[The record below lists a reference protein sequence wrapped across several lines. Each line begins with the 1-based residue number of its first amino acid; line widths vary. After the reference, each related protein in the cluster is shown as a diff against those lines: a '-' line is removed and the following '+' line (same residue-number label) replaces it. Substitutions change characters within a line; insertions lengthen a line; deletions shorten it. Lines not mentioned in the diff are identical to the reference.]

1 MNTCCKMSNWS
12 LRVKWIYAG
21 FITEETEAQRRESR
35 LLRQPREGC
44 SQVPAQIAG
53 TFPEASVTASF
64 ISFPGHPPRPTQC
77 LAQTGPDKCV
87 FVEGM
92 NEYVC
97 LLGRGGRGAGPSPL
111 LPRGSQRTGPQPPP
125 LTGPRSPSRPPP
137 LRPLGPLVHHLPA
150 SQPVFPLSGS
160 DEKPGFR
167 GEGLGGD
174 TEPSLLHLPPRSGPS
189 LPATTVRARPAA
201 GKEERSKGGGGKNRA
216 PSHRG
221 RAPGPWAQ
229 KNARP
234 RPAAPVL
241 QIMPAGNQRLGPAG
255 RSAPPPWRPRA
266 PDPQQPS
273 SGVGGCGP
281 GPWPSASSSLEIS
294 SSWAPSPVLSLVFGA
309 QPPPPALSTTGT
321 QESIPTTYR
330 SLEAGPQSSPN
341 TPPPTSAPGISPPP
355 SLAPSLPKSLSPP
368 TPGLSQTLATG
379 HPHSISG
386 ASRF

>member
-255 RSAPPPWRPRA
+255 RSPPPLGDLGLPTLSSLPRG
-266 PDPQQPS
+266 
-273 SGVGGCGP
+273 SGGVVQGP
-281 GPWPSASSSLEIS
+281 GP
-294 SSWAPSPVLSLVFGA
+294 
-309 QPPPPALSTTGT
+309 QPPPRWRFRAAGPPAPSSPL
-321 QESIPTTYR
+321 
-330 SLEAGPQSSPN
+330 SLELSPLPQP
-341 TPPPTSAPGISPPP
+341 SPPLGP
-355 SLAPSLPKSLSPP
+355 RNPYPP
-368 TPGLSQTLATG
+368 RTEV
-379 HPHSISG
+379 
-386 ASRF
+386 